1 MTRKRFIKLQMA
13 RGYSR
18 NSAEVMALIAR
29 GSGKSYAEAEKAVAT
44 GLTLMQAIQPALDSI
59 SRALALLGRALRAG
73 VEAFCNTMEGGSE
86 DGSQ

>member
-18 NSAEVMALIAR
+18 NSAEEVALVAR

-44 GLTLMQAIQPALDSI
+44 GLALVQAIQPALNSI
-59 SRALALLGRALRAG
+59 SRAFALLGQELRAC
-73 VEAFCNTMEGGSE
+73 EEEFCNTMGGGSE

>member
-18 NSAEVMALIAR
+18 NSAEEVALVAR

-44 GLTLMQAIQPALDSI
+44 GLALVQAIQPALNSI
-59 SRALALLGRALRAG
+59 SRAFALLGQELRAC
-73 VEAFCNTMEGGSE
+73 VEEFCNTMGGAGG
-86 DGSQ
+86 D

>member
-29 GSGKSYAEAEKAVAT
+29 GSGKSYAAAEEAVAT
-44 GLTLMQAIQPALDSI
+44 GLTLVQAIQPALDSI
-59 SRALALLGRALRAG
+59 SRAFALLGRALRAG
-73 VEAFCNTMEGGSE
+73 TEAFLRVMAEE
-86 DGSQ
+86 D